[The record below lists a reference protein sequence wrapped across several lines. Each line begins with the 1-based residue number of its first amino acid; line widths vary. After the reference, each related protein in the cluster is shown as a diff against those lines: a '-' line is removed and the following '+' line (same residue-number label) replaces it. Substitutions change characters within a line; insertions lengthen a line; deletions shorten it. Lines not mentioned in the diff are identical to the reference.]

1 MSQEQDIKQDQ
12 ATEDPSEAGTD
23 AGQGEL
29 AADDVQQE
37 ITLRSVVE
45 AILFASDEPLEASKV
60 AKVAGAGS
68 ARQVRQLVDELNAE
82 YAQRGS
88 AYHIEQIAGGY
99 VMLTLPEYNDWL
111 KQLLRTRQ
119 ESKLSQA
126 ALETLAIVSYKQ
138 PVMRVTV
145 EAIRGVA
152 AGEMIRNLMEKG
164 LVKIVGRAQELG
176 RPLLYGTTRKFLE
189 IFGLNSLQDLP
200 KVAELRPKTESTPK
214 EEPPANEIAAV
225 EHDNSSDVG
234 QEDQPAQS
242 VTDDDAA
249 GAVEQENQLQD
260 SPEVADSQPETE
272 SAPIEDQPIEEIV
285 VAEDNPSDT
294 AEEKP
299 PEESS

>member
-12 ATEDPSEAGTD
+12 VTEDASEAGAD
-23 AGQGEL
+23 RSQVEL
-29 AADDVQQE
+29 AANDVQQE

-82 YAQRGS
+82 YSQRGS

-99 VMLTLPEYNDWL
+99 VMLTLPEYNVWL
-111 KQLLRTRQ
+111 KQLLQTRQ

-126 ALETLAIVSYKQ
+126 ALETLAIVGYKQ

-164 LVKIVGRAQELG
+164 LVKIVGRAQMLG

-200 KVAELRPKTESTPK
+200 KVAELRPKTESTP
-214 EEPPANEIAAV
+214 
-225 EHDNSSDVG
+225 
-234 QEDQPAQS
+234 
-242 VTDDDAA
+242 
-249 GAVEQENQLQD
+249 
-260 SPEVADSQPETE
+260 
-272 SAPIEDQPIEEIV
+272 IEDQPVDEIAA
-285 VAEDNPSDT
+285 AEDDNPDDT
-294 AEEKP
+294 AEEHP
-299 PEESS
+299 PEEIS

>member
-1 MSQEQDIKQDQ
+1 MSQEQDTQQDQ
-12 ATEDPSEAGTD
+12 NVANTD
-23 AGQGEL
+23 EPNPERPEVEL
-29 AADDVQQE
+29 APNDVQQK

-45 AILFASDEPLEASKV
+45 AILFASDEPLDVSKI

-68 ARQVRQLVDELNAE
+68 VRQVRTLIDELNSE

-126 ALETLAIVSYKQ
+126 ALETLAIVAYKQ

-145 EAIRGVA
+145 EAIRGVG

-164 LVKIVGRAQELG
+164 LVKIVGRAEELG

-189 IFGLNSLQDLP
+189 VFALNSLLDLP
-200 KVAELRPKTESTPK
+200 KVA
-214 EEPPANEIAAV
+214 
-225 EHDNSSDVG
+225 
-234 QEDQPAQS
+234 
-242 VTDDDAA
+242 
-249 GAVEQENQLQD
+249 QLQ
-260 SPEVADSQPETE
+260 PQKE
-272 SAPIEDQPIEEIV
+272 SAPKQDQPPEDPPS
-285 VAEDNPSDT
+285 ADDDNPSDT
-294 AEEKP
+294 AEEP
-299 PEESS
+299 AQEETS